1 MTEIKKGT
9 TAADSELELKDV
21 ISIID
26 DTILIG
32 MPWHSAVEVFSGA
45 RFRLFC
51 VCVCVCVC
59 MCVCVRAHVC
69 LCVCVRAHVCVCV
82 CVCVW
87 HSAGEAFSGARSRL
101 FV

>member
-51 VCVCVCVC
+51 VCVC
-59 MCVCVRAHVC
+59 A
-69 LCVCVRAHVCVCV
+69 CVCV
-82 CVCVW
+82 CVCVR
-87 HSAGEAFSGARSRL
+87 ARVSVCVCARARVRVRMRVCVAL
-101 FV
+101 CR